1 MAEEKAQVTNYRSKA
16 IEAERNM
23 SGQELDKQPHLVD
36 YYYVLRKRKWLVV
49 STLFLTVLFTAL
61 ITFSMKPIYRATSS
75 VLIDKEAQ
83 QSPLTGERVDF
94 ESYASQQLTFQTH
107 FKVIT
112 SRPVLERV
120 LEKLALDD
128 ESLEGGLI
136 GRFISTVRS
145 NVKRFFSL
153 VFSPSKGDDS
163 LPSEEERVLAERIEK
178 LRGKIEVEEVRNT
191 RLMNINVED
200 NDPQTARLIAN
211 SLADTYIQYE
221 SGTRL
226 ESSRKMLDWLSQ
238 QLYGMKKKVEDAE
251 KAFLEFKEK
260 ENLFSIE
267 GKQKINVQKIE
278 EMNGGYIDARSKRLE
293 VEAKI
298 EELKKFAVEG
308 KEGRVKNIPTFVES
322 DTLQGLYADLL
333 AAEVQYREL
342 SGVLKHKHPE
352 VVQVTAKIKE
362 LRSKIFEEIQ
372 KAVENAQSERAVLI
386 ARERALEEAVDRYE
400 KDAIKMNRKG
410 VQYAIL
416 EREVET
422 NRQLYNVL
430 LAKIKEANI
439 TDEVTKTNLRL
450 VQPASTPVKPV
461 KPRKMLNLL
470 LSLVLGSMTGVG
482 LAFFLEYLDRT
493 LRSREEVERL
503 LEVPVLAEVPLE
515 DSREYPKTGKDEKRT
530 VPSVLEAPMNSY
542 FTEAFRILVANM
554 SFSTVDRPKGVY
566 LVTSSSPME
575 GKSTVTYNLGH
586 TLARFG
592 AKTLIVDADLRRPMM
607 RRIAGLKAKKGMSE
621 ILVVTFSTKITS
633 GELGEM
639 TIGDIHK
646 LIEIQERT
654 GVLHY
659 KNEKPLFKVSFHNGR
674 IVSVDGATG
683 SLEERLATLLVQS
696 GKITK
701 QQAQIALSKRKSTSI
716 RFEEVLL
723 HLGFLAPDDLAGS
736 LTLNLEENIRKLY
749 SCEHAN
755 FDFEEGSDFLSPVS
769 NFMAERTGN
778 GARDLNGASS
788 KSTPFLAD
796 KIRQYIVQVGE
807 ENLWML
813 PSGRIPPNPTEFLAN
828 KRMKALLE
836 ILRGEF
842 DIVLLDSPPAAT
854 MSDAKIMARYCD
866 GIIMVVRAGSTH
878 VEEIRRAKEQL
889 DSVQAPIVGAVLNML
904 DVRKDP
910 YYYKYYVSKYQNY
923 YAKDTKKPRERKIGG
938 SFFSRLTK

>member
-1 MAEEKAQVTNYRSKA
+1 MAEEKAQVTNYKRKA
-16 IEAERNM
+16 MEAERDF
-23 SGQELDKQPHLVD
+23 SEQELGKQPHLVD

-61 ITFSMKPIYRATSS
+61 ITFSMKPIYRASSS
-75 VLIDKEAQ
+75 VLIDKEGQ

-136 GRFISTVRS
+136 GRFITTVKS
-145 NVKRFFSL
+145 NVNRFFSF
-153 VFSPSKGDDS
+153 VFSRSEVDES
-163 LPSEEERVLAERIEK
+163 LPTEEERVLAERIEK
-178 LRGKIEVEEVRNT
+178 LIDKIEVEEVRNT

-200 NDPQTARLIAN
+200 NDPQVARLIAN
-211 SLADTYIQYE
+211 SLADTYILYE

-251 KAFLEFKEK
+251 RAFLAFKEK

-278 EMNGGYIDARSKRLE
+278 EMNGGYIEARSKRLE

-308 KEGRVKNIPTFVES
+308 KEGRVRNIPTFVDS
-322 DTLQGLYADLL
+322 DTLQDLYADLL
-333 AAEVQYREL
+333 TAEVKYREL
-342 SGVLKHKHPE
+342 SGVIKHKHPE
-352 VVQVTAKIKE
+352 MVQVTSKIKE
-362 LRSKIFEEIQ
+362 LRSKIFQEIQ
-372 KAVENAQSERAVLI
+372 RAVENARAERAVLI
-386 ARERALEEAVDRYE
+386 ARERALEEAIDRYE
-400 KDAIKMNRKG
+400 KDAMKMNRTG

-422 NRQLYNVL
+422 NQQLYNVL

-470 LSLVLGSMTGVG
+470 LSVVLGSMTGVG

-493 LRSREEVERL
+493 LRNREEVERL

-515 DSREYPKTGKDEKRT
+515 DSKEYPKIGKDGKYT
-530 VPSVLEAPMNSY
+530 VPSVLEVPMNSY
-542 FTEAFRILVANM
+542 FSEAFRILVANM
-554 SFSTVDRPKGVY
+554 SFSTVDRPRGIY

-575 GKSTVTYNLGH
+575 GKSTVTYNLGQ

-592 AKTLIVDADLRRPMM
+592 AKTLIVDCDLRRPAM
-607 RRIAGLKAKKGMSE
+607 RRIVGLGAKKGMSE
-621 ILVVTFSTKITS
+621 ILVVTFSTKIAS

-646 LIEIQERT
+646 LIEIQAKT

-659 KNEKPLFKVSFHNGR
+659 KNEKHLFTVSFHNGR
-674 IVSVDGATG
+674 IINVDTPTG
-683 SLEERLATLLVQS
+683 SLEKRLAYLLIQS

-701 QQAQIALSKRKSTSI
+701 HQAQIALWKWKSTSL

-736 LTLNLEENIRKLY
+736 VTLNLEENIRKLY

-755 FDFEEGSDFLSPVS
+755 FTFQEGSNFIAPVS
-769 NFMAERTGN
+769 NFMAERAGN
-778 GARDLNGASS
+778 GLRDLNGASPN
-788 KSTPFLAD
+788 STPFLA
-796 KIRQYIVQVGE
+796 KRIRQYIVQVGK
-807 ENLWML
+807 ENLWVL
-813 PSGRIPPNPTEFLAN
+813 PSGRIPPNPTEFLAH
-828 KRMKALLE
+828 KRMKSLLE

-842 DIVLLDSPPAAT
+842 DIILLDSPPAAT
-854 MSDAKIMARYCD
+854 MSDATVLARYCD

-904 DVRKDP
+904 DVKKDP
-910 YYYKYYVSKYQNY
+910 YYYKYYVSKYQDY
-923 YAKDTKKPRERKIGG
+923 YAKDTKMPRGRKTAGNL
-938 SFFSRLTK
+938 FARLRK